1 MNLGGGGGGD
11 GGNTSPGSLAAD
23 QFRDGNSILWRKLA
37 TTIMGAFI
45 AAYGVG
51 FSAIVDAVFGLA
63 IGGVNWVGDFL
74 SGLLIEEP
82 AGVVIALGTTAWDLA
97 IGSVEGLTGLWVP
110 IAVLAVVL
118 AYLYLMQGGD
128 D

>member
-1 MNLGGGGGGD
+1 MNLGSGGGGD
-11 GGNTSPGSLAAD
+11 GGVSAT
-23 QFRDGNSILWRKLA
+23 QFRDGGQILWGKLA

-51 FSAIVDAVFGLA
+51 ISAIIDAVVGLVV
-63 IGGVNWVGDFL
+63 GGIDWFAGFL

-97 IGSVEGLTGLWVP
+97 IGAVEGLTGLWVP
-110 IAVLAVVL
+110 LAVMAVAL
-118 AYLYLMQGGD
+118 GYLYLVQGGD